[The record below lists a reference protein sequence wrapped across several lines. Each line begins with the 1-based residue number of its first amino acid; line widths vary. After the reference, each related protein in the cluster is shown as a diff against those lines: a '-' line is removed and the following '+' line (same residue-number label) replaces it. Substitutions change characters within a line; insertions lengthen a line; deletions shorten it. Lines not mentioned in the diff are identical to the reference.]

1 MQKKIPTHYL
11 AHLSDRY
18 LVELPGSGLSWRSV
32 LLGLGLVVAISIGSP
47 YSIWMVGSSEMTWSY
62 FPTAVGAPL
71 FLLVLGNALLKRA
84 LSATELITIIIM
96 GLVASGMPIFIV
108 GLILSIISK
117 PYYGALPTNQW
128 AEYVHP
134 YLPSWAIPDPAHDA
148 MRFFLKAC
156 RAKTGPFR
164 GGYGSRRCC
173 GGCCWCWPYTSSAYV
188 RWWCCAGIG
197 WSASG

>member
-1 MQKKIPTHYL
+1 MQKRIPTHYL

-18 LVELPGSGLSWRSV
+18 LVELPGSGLSWRSM

-62 FPTAVGAPL
+62 FPIAVGAPL
-71 FLLVLGNALLKRA
+71 FILVLVNALLKRA

-96 GLVASGMPIFIV
+96 GLVASGMPIFMV

-128 AEYVHP
+128 AEYGHP
-134 YLPSWAIPDPAHDA
+134 
-148 MRFFLKAC
+148 R
-156 RAKTGPFR
+156 
-164 GGYGSRRCC
+164 
-173 GGCCWCWPYTSSAYV
+173 SSARRHALFLRGLAEQRLGHSV
-188 RWWCCAGIG
+188 GSVGRAAAVVVAVGAGHILRRLVLG
-197 WSASG
+197 GGAAPALDGARAADLPLD